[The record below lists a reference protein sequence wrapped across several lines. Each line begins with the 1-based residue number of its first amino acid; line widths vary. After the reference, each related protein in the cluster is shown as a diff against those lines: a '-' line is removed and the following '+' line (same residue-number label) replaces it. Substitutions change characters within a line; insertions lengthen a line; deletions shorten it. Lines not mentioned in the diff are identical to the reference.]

1 MTDNKIFTFKDLTE
15 DGNSL
20 PVYFFDGEKIYCFNC
35 FNREERAGLTVIM
48 LNLFGIH
55 WDCEEALVERRDYE
69 SMLSMKYRALSPN
82 LEMLKQAILH
92 EQSVIECNFK
102 SRRLLEEDL
111 SNIYPRS

>member
-1 MTDNKIFTFKDLTE
+1 MTDNKIFSFEELAKADKF
-15 DGNSL
+15 L
-20 PVYFFDGEKIYCFNC
+20 PVYFFDGKKIVCFN
-35 FNREERAGLTVIM
+35 EKDKAELTVIM
-48 LNLFGIH
+48 LNLFRIT
-55 WDCEEALVERRDYE
+55 WDCEEALVEKRDYK
-69 SMLSMKYRALSPN
+69 SMLSMRYLAMSPN

>member
-20 PVYFFDGEKIYCFNC
+20 PVYFFDGKKIVCFN
-35 FNREERAGLTVIM
+35 EKDKAELTVIM
-48 LNLFGIH
+48 LNLFRIT

-69 SMLSMKYRALSPN
+69 SMLSMKYLALSPN

-111 SNIYPRS
+111 SNIYSRS

>member
-20 PVYFFDGEKIYCFNC
+20 PVYFFDGKKIDCFNK
-35 FNREERAGLTVIM
+35 EDRAGLTVIM
-48 LNLFGIH
+48 LNLFGIA

-69 SMLSMKYRALSPN
+69 SMLSMRYLALSPN
-82 LEMLKQAILH
+82 LEMLKQAILR

-102 SRRLLEEDL
+102 SRRLLKEDL
-111 SNIYPRS
+111 SNVYPRS